1 MLAYDASA
9 VLDHPRLVLRDRS
22 VLRTG
27 PPSAHRVWGRVGWRA
42 TTMAVA
48 RRGEGA
54 AAVDGMTMGQVRVS
68 RGGQSRR
75 YVAGSDK
82 EREHDKSDPASSVA
96 MVSVASSLHPS
107 RLGTSPATIHGTC
120 STASG
125 PRARPSP
132 TDVPPGLASTLPNAS
147 NLPAHTCWVL
157 AAGTLVFIAIGN
169 RGRDDRNRHG
179 VYSSR
184 FPLTPAPFGGTLRTL
199 LTRTIYTLLLYLTGH
214 LDRKEKG
221 ESGMSDAH
229 PGIDVVS
236 VQLLHYIVP
245 SPNMYPSARRPRR
258 VTRAADRPRGSQASR
273 ACAFC
278 SPFEAK

>member
-1 MLAYDASA
+1 MRSSQLVIWSLLRRMLAYDASA

-107 RLGTSPATIHGTC
+107 RLGTAPATIHGTC

-132 TDVPPGLASTLPNAS
+132 RPTFLRALLPRSPTPPTSRPTPVGSSPRAPSCSSRSETAAEMIGTGTAFTLPAFL
-147 NLPAHTCWVL
+147 LPP
-157 AAGTLVFIAIGN
+157 
-169 RGRDDRNRHG
+169 
-179 VYSSR
+179 
-184 FPLTPAPFGGTLRTL
+184 PL
-199 LTRTIYTLLLYLTGH
+199 
-214 LDRKEKG
+214 
-221 ESGMSDAH
+221 
-229 PGIDVVS
+229 S
-236 VQLLHYIVP
+236 VGPCVHC
-245 SPNMYPSARRPRR
+245 
-258 VTRAADRPRGSQASR
+258 SR
-273 ACAFC
+273 ALYIHCF
-278 SPFEAK
+278 FI

>member
-22 VLRTG
+22 VLRIG
-27 PPSAHRVWGRVGWRA
+27 LPSAHRVWGCVGWRA

-82 EREHDKSDPASSVA
+82 EREDDKSDPASSVA

-107 RLGTSPATIHGTC
+107 RLGTHHPWNVLNGIGAPRPAL
-120 STASG
+120 
-125 PRARPSP
+125 PP
-132 TDVPPGLASTLPNAS
+132 TDVPPGLPSTLPNAS
-147 NLPAHTCWVL
+147 NLPAHTSCKVL
-157 AAGTLVFIAIGN
+157 ATRTLVFIAIGN

-278 SPFEAK
+278 SAFEAK